1 MKFLVL
7 TAVFALC
14 FIIPGCSDNQPAQ
27 KIDFSKK
34 EASEVIEA
42 KNDVLTY
49 AYLPQYSHSVS
60 LMRHKLLVEYL
71 KKETG
76 YNVKQ
81 IFPDS
86 FDEHMRLASKGKID
100 ISFTNPYVYIKTSHL
115 SGETAFAQVIEVSGN
130 NSFRGQIITRN
141 DNNAI
146 RTIEDCKNKRLI
158 AVDPTSAGGYLY
170 PMGHFYEHG
179 IRQQDFAEIH
189 FPHGPGGK
197 QEKVILAVYSGQ
209 YDIGLI
215 REGALNVV
223 ADRIDVSQIRIVA
236 HSKYYPGWLYSAR
249 KDLNPEILG
258 RVKDALFKLSMDN
271 PEHRMIL
278 EKADFIRV
286 VASDDSQFNSVRDL
300 VAAMGIDLDK

>member
-1 MKFLVL
+1 MKFLIL
-7 TAVFALC
+7 AAFASC
-14 FIIPGCSDNQPAQ
+14 IFGCSDNQPAQ
-27 KIDFSKK
+27 KIDFGKK

-42 KNDVLTY
+42 KDDVLTY

-60 LMRHKLLVEYL
+60 LMRHNLLVEYL

-76 YNVKQ
+76 YKIKQ

-100 ISFTNPYVYIKTSHL
+100 ISYTNPYVYIKTSHR

-130 NSFRGQIITRN
+130 KSFRGQIISRN

-146 RTIEDCKNKRLI
+146 RSIEDCKKKRLI

-249 KDLNPEILG
+249 KNLDPKILG
-258 RVKDALFKLSMDN
+258 RVKEALFKLSMDD
-271 PEHRMIL
+271 PEHRVIL

-286 VASDDSQFNSVRDL
+286 VASDDSQFNSAREL
-300 VAAMGIDLDK
+300 VAVMGIDLDK